1 MDLQIPKSTLKD
13 LTSEVE
19 LYNMIGH
26 DPAYDVEDDTDDS
39 DEEMIEDPKEVE
51 KIDELDECFDESNIP
66 GLMDDVIIPRI
77 EILSNDQEEG
87 KYLYI
92 YLSNL

>member
-39 DEEMIEDPKEVE
+39 DEEMIADKEEVE
-51 KIDELDECFDESNIP
+51 KIDELDECFDESNVP
-66 GLMDDVIIPRI
+66 GLMDAVIITGI
-77 EILSNDQEEG
+77 EKLSYDQEEG
-87 KYLYI
+87 KSLHS
-92 YLSNL
+92 YLSN

>member
-1 MDLQIPKSTLKD
+1 LDLQISKTTLQD

-39 DEEMIEDPKEVE
+39 DEEMIAANEEIYI
-51 KIDELDECFDESNIP
+51 IDENDEIIDESDVP
-66 GLMDDVIIPRI
+66 GLMEAVSIPRI
-77 EILSNDQEEG
+77 ENLGNDQEEG
-87 KYLYI
+87 KSLYS

>member
-1 MDLQIPKSTLKD
+1 MDLQISKTTLQD

-39 DEEMIEDPKEVE
+39 DEEMIADKEEVE
-51 KIDELDECFDESNIP
+51 KIDELDECFDESNVP
-66 GLMDDVIIPRI
+66 GLMDAVIITGI
-77 EILSNDQEEG
+77 ENLSNDQEEG
-87 KYLYI
+87 KSLYS